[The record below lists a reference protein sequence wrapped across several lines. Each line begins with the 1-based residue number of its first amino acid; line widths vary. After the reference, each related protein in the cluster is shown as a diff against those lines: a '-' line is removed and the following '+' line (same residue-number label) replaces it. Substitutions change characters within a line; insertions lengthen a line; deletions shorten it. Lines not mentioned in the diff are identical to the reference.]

1 MKVNIQQIPSYY
13 PVDIDVTPD
22 IRAKLSYPEYL
33 IDNNINKAVRVEI
46 VSPEVHPWID
56 DGPMVLFVEGRERPY
71 KYSSYAEFIKEWSI
85 PPFDF
90 ACPEDEQ
97 MINDLYS

>member
-46 VSPEVHPWID
+46 VSVKVDPFND
-56 DGPMVLFVEGRERPY
+56 GGPMTVFVKGREKPY
-71 KYSSYAEFIKEWSI
+71 KYASYDEFIKEWGI
-85 PPFDF
+85 PPIDSS
-90 ACPEDEQ
+90 CPEDEEW
-97 MINDLYS
+97 IKELYS